1 MVFNAT
7 FNNISVISWRSVL
20 LVEETRETEYPEKTT
35 DLLEVTDKLYHI
47 MLYGVQLTM
56 SGIRMPEKGEHLII
70 IKRKFQLTL
79 VTIFLFVISGDI
91 TDKCNAIHKREKRT

>member
-1 MVFNAT
+1 
-7 FNNISVISWRSVL
+7 
-20 LVEETRETEYPEKTT
+20 
-35 DLLEVTDKLYHI
+35 
-47 MLYGVQLTM
+47 
-56 SGIRMPEKGEHLII
+56 MPEKGEHLII